1 MNRGLLAQQG
11 GFTLIE
17 LALAI
22 LVFALGI
29 LGVVKM
35 QTEAVRSTG
44 FSMQMSDAV
53 NLAEDQMERLTGMDI
68 STSVPAVLA
77 VGSHTGEP
85 VSLRGVS
92 YQVSWNVSQLGSNPS
107 RRIDMEVAWQER
119 GMPHLL
125 RLNAIKGQE

>member
-1 MNRGLLAQQG
+1 MKASLRNNQS

-35 QTEAVRSTG
+35 QTEAVRNTG

-53 NLAEDQMERLTGMDI
+53 NLAEDQMERLTAMDI
-68 STSVPAVLA
+68 SSSIPAVLT
-77 VGSHTGEP
+77 VGNHVADP
-85 VSLRGVS
+85 VTVRGIS
-92 YQVSWNVSQLGSNPS
+92 YRMSWQVSQLASNPS
-107 RRIDMEVAWQER
+107 RRIDLQVLWQER
-119 GMPHLL
+119 GMPHSLS
-125 RLNAIKGQE
+125 LNAIKGQE